1 MFVVFKKEYINNL
14 WVLLPFIL
22 VYTGSVFSNMNASIS
37 SALKISAFIYMLLF
51 VIIKKKANRNLFI
64 ATLLFLPILIYDIY
78 YSFYWKAGISDGIRY
93 LFPIITLFYGY
104 SIRDKMP
111 LLIKFIAFFV
121 VLNFFVQIVNY
132 VNWLRGVDQW
142 FYYTS
147 YTGYR
152 YYNMTAGILRA
163 TGIVVFFGFYGFLNL
178 IAFFI
183 LRRYYFGKYRKI
195 ILGMAFFSFIASI
208 SYKAFMAFALILVF
222 YFYKQIFKIG
232 TYLLILLIGVYLYA
246 PQIINKFINDIVIR
260 IQLYIIGGHTVR
272 TESYKVLWRNIIHG
286 NWFGE
291 GVGSFGGPAST
302 TYNSP
307 YYEQIGFNFNDFQS
321 AWLRL
326 PTTDTYLP
334 HLVVELGIVG
344 SILYLL
350 VLIMPLLRKKI
361 PAIVLIIY
369 ATLFFDMLFSF
380 SLNNLEYLLFSFVF
394 IYPIYKYETSLKKQY
409 KTQTNDYQ

>member
-1 MFVVFKKEYINNL
+1 MLVVFKKEYINNL
-14 WVLLPFIL
+14 WVLLPFVL

-37 SALKISAFIYMLLF
+37 SALKISAFAYMLLF
-51 VIIKKKANRNLFI
+51 VVVKKKVNRNLFI
-64 ATLLFLPILIYDIY
+64 ATLLFLPILIYGIY
-78 YSFYWKAGISDGIRY
+78 HSFYWKAGLSDGIRF
-93 LFPIITLFYGY
+93 LFPIVTLFYGY

-111 LLIKFIAFFV
+111 LLVKFIAVFV
-121 VLNFFVQIVNY
+121 VINFMVQIVNY
-132 VNWLRGVDQW
+132 INWLRGVDQW
-142 FYYTS
+142 FYYTT

-152 YYNMTAGILRA
+152 YYNMTAGVLRA

-178 IAFFI
+178 IAYFI
-183 LRRYYFGKYRKI
+183 LRRYYFGKYRKL
-195 ILGMAFFSFIASI
+195 ILGMALFSFVASI
-208 SYKAFMAFALILVF
+208 SYKTFMAFALILIF
-222 YFYKQIFKIG
+222 YFYKQILKIFTALLLVLIG
-232 TYLLILLIGVYLYA
+232 TYLYA
-246 PQIINKFINDIVIR
+246 PQIIHKLTNDIIGR
-260 IQLYIIGGHTVR
+260 IQMYIIGGHTVR
-272 TESYKVLWRNIIHG
+272 TQSYKVMFQNIIQG

-302 TYNSP
+302 TYHSP
-307 YYEQIGFNFNDFQS
+307 YYEQIGFDFNDFQS

-334 HLVVELGIVG
+334 HAVVELGIIG
-344 SILYLL
+344 SVLYFI

-394 IYPIYKYETSLKKQY
+394 IYPIYWHENVLKKQHE
-409 KTQTNDYQ
+409 T

>member
-1 MFVVFKKEYINNL
+1 MLVVFKKEYINNL
-14 WVLLPFIL
+14 WVLLPFVL

-37 SALKISAFIYMLLF
+37 SALKISAFAYMLLF
-51 VIIKKKANRNLFI
+51 VVVKKKVNRNLFI
-64 ATLLFLPILIYDIY
+64 ATLLFLPILIYGIY
-78 YSFYWKAGISDGIRY
+78 HSFYWKAGLSDGIRF
-93 LFPIITLFYGY
+93 LFPIVTLFYGY

-111 LLIKFIAFFV
+111 LLVKFIAVFV
-121 VLNFFVQIVNY
+121 VINFMVQIVNY
-132 VNWLRGVDQW
+132 INWLRGVDQW
-142 FYYTS
+142 FYYTT

-152 YYNMTAGILRA
+152 YYNMTAGVLRA

-178 IAFFI
+178 IAYFI
-183 LRRYYFGKYRKI
+183 LRRYYFGKYRKL
-195 ILGMAFFSFIASI
+195 ILGMALFSFVASI
-208 SYKAFMAFALILVF
+208 SYKTFMAFALILIF
-222 YFYKQIFKIG
+222 YFYKQILKIFTALLLVLIG
-232 TYLLILLIGVYLYA
+232 TYLYA
-246 PQIINKFINDIVIR
+246 PQIIHKLTNDIIGR
-260 IQLYIIGGHTVR
+260 IQMYIIGGHTVR
-272 TESYKVLWRNIIHG
+272 TQSYKVMFQNIIQG

-302 TYNSP
+302 AYHSP
-307 YYEQIGFNFNDFQS
+307 YYEQIGFDFNDFQS

-334 HLVVELGIVG
+334 HAVVELGIIG
-344 SILYLL
+344 SVLYFI

-394 IYPIYKYETSLKKQY
+394 IYPIYWYENVLKKQHE
-409 KTQTNDYQ
+409 T